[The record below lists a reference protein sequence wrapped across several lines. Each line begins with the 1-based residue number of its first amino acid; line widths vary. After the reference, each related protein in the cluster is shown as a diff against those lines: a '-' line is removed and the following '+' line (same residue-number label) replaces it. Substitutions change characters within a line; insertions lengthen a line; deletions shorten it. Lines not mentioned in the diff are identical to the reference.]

1 VANGGQA
8 IAAAAAPA
16 AMGPQAWVSA
26 ASSPTSACDSLC
38 SWLGCEHTAAQ
49 LSLQQQQQQV
59 QQVELAAGMT
69 EAELSAGQQQ
79 QQQQRLSVNAGA
91 SSSCP
96 LINADCTLLAGDPG
110 FSMTEHVADVPQSQL
125 GMAGEPDCSSAVP
138 AAACSAGAC
147 STAGVPQ
154 AAPAEAEAACPEDNT
169 YPYGRLMHA
178 WQLVQ
183 ALNTT
188 SSTAAAAAAAELKG
202 SAAAEAE
209 ALCPE
214 ACSTT
219 SSSTSAAVAAA
230 NRTGGFISGSSR
242 RRVKSRK
249 GLDSDGSSRSK
260 LVSKASSRFATQT
273 AAALLQQKG
282 LLQPGESVLIIG
294 GGLTTAHLAALAAA
308 GTAASTAATRVDSSS
323 SHTSRSSN
331 SKLSNSSSSSSEPGR
346 VTLLLRG
353 PMRVKQFDVDI
364 EWMGRNRG
372 STLQFGFRQLTD
384 MGDRLKLM
392 KRVLQ
397 VGFVTAATV
406 ASLAGCTEQRSC
418 LHC

>member
-1 VANGGQA
+1 
-8 IAAAAAPA
+8 
-16 AMGPQAWVSA
+16 
-26 ASSPTSACDSLC
+26 
-38 SWLGCEHTAAQ
+38 
-49 LSLQQQQQQV
+49 
-59 QQVELAAGMT
+59 MT
-69 EAELSAGQQQ
+69 W
-79 QQQQRLSVNAGA
+79 GA

-96 LINADCTLLAGDPG
+96 LINTDGTLLAEDPG
-110 FSMTEHVADVPQSQL
+110 FSMTEPVADVSQPQF
-125 GMAGEPDCSSAVP
+125 GMAAAEPDSKITVP

-147 STAGVPQ
+147 STAGVSQ
-154 AAPAEAEAACPEDNT
+154 AAPAEAEAECPEDNT

-183 ALNTT
+183 ALNAT
-188 SSTAAAAAAAELKG
+188 SSTAAAAAAD
-202 SAAAEAE
+202 AE

-214 ACSTT
+214 AGSFT
-219 SSSTSAAVAAA
+219 SSSTSAAAAG
-230 NRTGGFISGSSR
+230 NVSGCIMPSSSR

-249 GLDSDGSSRSK
+249 GLDRDSSSRSK
-260 LVSKASSRFATQT
+260 QVSKASSKFATDT

-308 GTAASTAATRVDSSS
+308 GTAAATAATAVASSS
-323 SHTSRSSN
+323 SHTSTS
-331 SKLSNSSSSSSEPGR
+331 SKLSSSSSSSEAGR

-397 VGFVTAATV
+397 VGF
-406 ASLAGCTEQRSC
+406 GYCCQFGWMY
-418 LHC
+418 